1 LDGDADLFLMNIM
14 RFFEFDYD
22 MLDILGSSKHCMEAY
37 FLCWFKDVNVST
49 VHDSSAAY
57 LTIFTPNFKHVMQKK
72 SLEALILGL

>member
-14 RFFEFDYD
+14 RFFEFDY
-22 MLDILGSSKHCMEAY
+22 
-37 FLCWFKDVNVST
+37 